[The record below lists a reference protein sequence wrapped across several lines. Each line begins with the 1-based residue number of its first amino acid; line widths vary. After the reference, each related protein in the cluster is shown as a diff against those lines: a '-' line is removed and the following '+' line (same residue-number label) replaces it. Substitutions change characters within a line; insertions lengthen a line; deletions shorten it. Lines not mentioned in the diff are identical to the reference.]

1 MILKV
6 QHVDTMY
13 IQHIWPLVEPWFTP
27 VFKKSAIADYY
38 SIDNIKDYLIRGEH
52 TLVVASDDNGA
63 IHGVISLQ
71 WLNLP
76 KARIAYVAAIGGK
89 FIASKETNQEFVNW
103 VRAMGGTKI
112 QGYARE
118 SVARL
123 WKQKLGYT
131 PAHIVMELDV

>member
-1 MILKV
+1 MELKV
-6 QHVDTMY
+6 QHVETMY
-13 IQHIWPLVEPWFTP
+13 IQQILPLVEPWFTP
-27 VFKKSAIADYY
+27 VFKKSTASNYY
-38 SIDNIKDYLIRGEH
+38 SIDNLKDYLMRGEH
-52 TLVVASDDNGA
+52 TLLVASDDEGS

-89 FIASKETNQEFVNW
+89 FISSKETNQEFVNW
-103 VRAMGGTKI
+103 VRTMGGTKI

-123 WKQKLGYT
+123 WKTKLGYT